1 MDKRLICLLLITFSL
16 PINARLPGW
25 HGVDH
30 IGIAVPDYDQAVD
43 FLVNVIGCEQL
54 VYDGPYSD
62 PTGDWMQKQFE
73 IEPRAILKKMG
84 MLRCNFGSNI
94 ELFEWSAA
102 DQRKQIPRLSDI
114 GANHIAFYV
123 DDLDAAIDYLKS
135 HGVEVLHEPLR
146 STTGD
151 MAGDNIIYF
160 KTPWGAY
167 MELVSSPNGKGYEKN
182 TERRLWHPARPGQ

>member
-1 MDKRLICLLLITFSL
+1 MRKVLIGLILITAPFL
-16 PINARLPGW
+16 ANARLPGW

-30 IGIAVPDYDQAVD
+30 VGIAVPDFDQAVH
-43 FLVNVIGCEQL
+43 FLVEVIGCEQL
-54 VYDGPYSD
+54 ISAGPYGA

-73 IEPRAILKKMG
+73 VDPRATIKTMG

-102 DQRKQIPRLSDI
+102 DQREQMPKLSDI
-114 GANHIAFYV
+114 GGTHIAFYV
-123 DDLDAAIDYLKS
+123 DDLLAAINYLKEQ
-135 HGVEVLHEPLR
+135 GIELLNEPLR
-146 STTGD
+146 STEGD
-151 MAGDNIIYF
+151 MADDSIIYF

-182 TERRLWHPARPGQ
+182 TDRRLWHPARPGE

>member
-16 PINARLPGW
+16 QVNARLPGW

-30 IGIAVPDYDQAVD
+30 MGIAVPDYDQAVD

-54 VYDGPYSD
+54 IYDGPYSD

-102 DQRKQIPRLSDI
+102 DQRKQIPRLRDI

-135 HGVEVLHEPLR
+135 HGIEVLHEPLR
-146 STTGD
+146 STTQPVVEARTNQRITRGIS
-151 MAGDNIIYF
+151 NI
-160 KTPWGAY
+160 PPAQ
-167 MELVSSPNGKGYEKN
+167 
-182 TERRLWHPARPGQ
+182 RRCRTCWRRRRNSFSTK